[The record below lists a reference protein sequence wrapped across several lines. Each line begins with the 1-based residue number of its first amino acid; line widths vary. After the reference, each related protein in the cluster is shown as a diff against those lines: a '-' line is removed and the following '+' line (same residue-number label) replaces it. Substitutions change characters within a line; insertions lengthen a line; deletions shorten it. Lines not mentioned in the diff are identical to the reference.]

1 MVCILFMLI
10 WPKTKVSSSK
20 RLSSE
25 CPVCRPHSKTMATA
39 WCQGKK
45 PPCLS
50 MPIAYLFL
58 NREAVRSQVPWV
70 LHIQAFISSL
80 ACRKAGRFIHCEETT
95 EWDYLPFLSALQI
108 ICKSPGPLDVSSWGF
123 GLREVAG
130 MLPWDKRD
138 PLSSAMRDFIL
149 RLSPSFEGWHPAGSG
164 APRFCTFV
172 GGTAHWVLALETW
185 QVYLVHRGTTFDSGL
200 IKLAGL
206 R

>member
-25 CPVCRPHSKTMATA
+25 CPVCCPHSKTMATA

-45 PPCLS
+45 PLCLS

-80 ACRKAGRFIHCEETT
+80 ACRKAGRFIH
-95 EWDYLPFLSALQI
+95 WRNNRMGLSSLPFNLADYLQKPRAFRCEQLRLWALGRWQE
-108 ICKSPGPLDVSSWGF
+108 CSPGTKATHCPLQWGISYWDF
-123 GLREVAG
+123 LPPLRAG
-130 MLPWDKRD
+130 TQLAQERPQV
-138 PLSSAMRDFIL
+138 LHFCL
-149 RLSPSFEGWHPAGSG
+149 RVGSLGSG
-164 APRFCTFV
+164 PGNLT
-172 GGTAHWVLALETW
+172 
-185 QVYLVHRGTTFDSGL
+185 GL
-200 IKLAGL
+200 PSPQGYNLWL
-206 R
+206 WPN